1 MVNPTVEEVMVRIVK
16 SREHAGADHFDGL
29 DEVGAD
35 DVIARQTEASD
46 DKALEQLT
54 KKAFAGAFGFGCGG
68 RFCRE
73 RLGV

>member
-1 MVNPTVEEVMVRIVK
+1 MVRIVK

-46 DKALEQLT
+46 DQALEQLA
-54 KKAFAGAFGFGCGG
+54 KEVFAAFEFGCGG

>member
-1 MVNPTVEEVMVRIVK
+1 MVNPTVQEVMVRIVK

-46 DKALEQLT
+46 DKALE
-54 KKAFAGAFGFGCGG
+54 
-68 RFCRE
+68 
-73 RLGV
+73 